1 MKKVKALLFLH
12 LILVIYS
19 LSSVFS
25 KFASKEQF
33 FSLKWILLYG
43 LLIFC
48 LGIYAILWQQIL
60 KYLPLNIAYAN
71 KSVTLAWGMI
81 FGALIF
87 NEENVFTLTKII
99 GALIVLI
106 GVIIMVTA
114 PTNINKAEKLTVG
127 SQKESQ
133 QNE

>member
-19 LSSVFS
+19 LSSVCS

-33 FSLKWILLYG
+33 FSFKWIVLYG

-48 LGIYAILWQQIL
+48 LGIYAILWQQVL
-60 KYLPLNIAYAN
+60 KHLPLNIAYAN
-71 KSVTLAWGMI
+71 KSVTLAWGML

-87 NEENVFTLTKII
+87 NEENVFTLPKII

-114 PTNINKAEKLTVG
+114 PSNVSPYKKLLAE
-127 SQKESQ
+127 SE
-133 QNE
+133 NEGEHNE